1 MAIGISIIF
10 SKVLF
15 TSYQTE
21 TVMTSSGNVYILQYA
36 SFTNKEVMNE
46 NIKKLD
52 DYLIYEMNNKYYVY
66 LGIYTS
72 LDTAMKMKKY
82 FENDNIYTYIKND
95 YLQDNSLVN
104 KIKDY
109 DLEILNEENNSK
121 IIDINKKILNL
132 VKTSVS

>member
-10 SKVLF
+10 SKALF

-46 NIKKLD
+46 NIKKLE

-72 LDTAMKMKKY
+72 LDTAMKMKKH

-109 DLEILNEENNSK
+109 DLEILNEENNYK